1 MRILLAS
8 FISLLSVVSVQAA
21 GFEDRD
27 FGDWKAVYRVDQFN
41 PSVFDCQVGT
51 VAETATGEYHTIKM
65 YINEKALASNGQLL
79 EGMVAYFSVWDSSR
93 ELWQQSSEILRW
105 MPSEDWNLPSD
116 VQVKIDGEVTTFG
129 DPNIIDKL
137 KGKVEMIFR
146 YQAHM
151 LENQPI
157 KTATASLIG
166 FTQAWNY
173 AEANCN

>member
-21 GFEDRD
+21 GFEDRE
-27 FGDWKAVYRVDQFN
+27 FGDWTAFYTVDQFN
-41 PSVFDCQVGT
+41 PSVFSCQVGT
-51 VAETATGEYHTIKM
+51 VAETDTGEYHTIKM
-65 YINEKALASNGQLL
+65 FINETTLNTDGRLDAGT
-79 EGMVAYFSVWDSSR
+79 VAYFSVWDSSR
-93 ELWQQSSEILRW
+93 ELWQDASGISREIF
-105 MPSEDWNLPSD
+105 EDWNLPSD
-116 VQVKIDGEVTTFG
+116 VLVKIDGEVTTFG